1 MVPIRKFFFDCHG
14 KTQRLHVSAQIHRRK
29 RCLTRDICQKGLHRC
44 KFIACYLKK
53 YFNKV
58 LFILKQLFLFAI
70 ADLNMFFLVLKLFFD
85 KTRKHYLTLQLL
97 NVLRVVHSNGV
108 VHRDIK
114 PENILFDPQNLRI
127 KLIDFGCG
135 ANKQVSLQKTY

>member
-1 MVPIRKFFFDCHG
+1 M
-14 KTQRLHVSAQIHRRK
+14 
-29 RCLTRDICQKGLHRC
+29 
-44 KFIACYLKK
+44 
-53 YFNKV
+53 

-135 ANKQVSLQKTY
+135 ANKQVSL